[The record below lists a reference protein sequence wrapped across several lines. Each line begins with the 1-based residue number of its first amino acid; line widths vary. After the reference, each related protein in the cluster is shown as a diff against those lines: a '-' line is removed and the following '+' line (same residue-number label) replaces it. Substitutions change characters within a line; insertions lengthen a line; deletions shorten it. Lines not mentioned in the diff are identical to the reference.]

1 MNLERRGGR
10 HVGMAGAPEG
20 PGDATARPGKTPDD
34 PWAAAPTVPLDLDPG
49 LTGAPDRPVAAIDN
63 GYRAGYRVRF
73 DEAGPDGRARASTI
87 LRYAQDIAWRH
98 SEDRGFDRS
107 WYADRGRWWVVRS
120 VDLEIL
126 APVLMG
132 RTVRLATA
140 VVGHRRIWAR
150 RLGEARLVDGDVAAR
165 ILTDWVILD
174 DRGRL
179 VRIPEAF
186 GEAFPNP
193 ELTGEI
199 IRVPPT
205 AVPSGAISVAIA
217 VRHQDLDPMG
227 HVNNAVYLD
236 WVDDALGAA
245 GLESATTAPRRLK
258 LEYVAS
264 AGPGD
269 EIEALAW
276 RADGLGDGWH
286 ALVRR
291 PADGLD
297 LVRAASA

>member
-1 MNLERRGGR
+1 MAAPTERRAP
-10 HVGMAGAPEG
+10 AGEEA
-20 PGDATARPGKTPDD
+20 
-34 PWAAAPTVPLDLDPG
+34 WAAAPAVPTDLDPG
-49 LTGAPDRPVAAIDN
+49 LTGGPDRPAAGIDN

-73 DEAGPDGRARASTI
+73 DEAGADGRARASTI

-107 WYADRGRWWVVRS
+107 WYAQRGRWWVVRS

-140 VVGHRRIWAR
+140 VIGHRRIWAR
-150 RLGEARLVDGDVAAR
+150 RLGEARLVDGSIAAR

-193 ELTGEI
+193 EIEGEI
-199 IRVPPT
+199 IRVPP
-205 AVPSGAISVAIA
+205 VPLPDDA
-217 VRHQDLDPMG
+217 VRVVLGVRPADVDPMA

-236 WVDDALGAA
+236 WVEHALAAA
-245 GLESATTAPRRLK
+245 GLGAEAPIPRRLR

-264 AGPGD
+264 AGPTDEVEAIAWPMDASGD
-269 EIEALAW
+269 AW
-276 RADGLGDGWH
+276 RAV
-286 ALVRR
+286 VRR
-291 PADGLD
+291 ATDGLD
-297 LVRAASA
+297 LVRASSA

>member
-1 MNLERRGGR
+1 MNADREARGARR
-10 HVGMAGAPEG
+10 VGMAAPTE
-20 PGDATARPGKTPDD
+20 RPAPAAEEA
-34 PWAAAPTVPLDLDPG
+34 WAAAPAVPIDLDPG
-49 LTGAPDRPVAAIDN
+49 LTGGPDRPVAGIGN

-73 DEAGPDGRARASTI
+73 DEAGADGRARASTI

-120 VDLEIL
+120 VDLEIV

-132 RTVRLATA
+132 RTVRLSTA
-140 VVGHRRIWAR
+140 VIGHRRIWAR
-150 RLGEARLVDGDVAAR
+150 RLGEARLVDGSIAAR

-193 ELTGEI
+193 EIEGEI
-199 IRVPPT
+199 IRVPPVPIPAG
-205 AVPSGAISVAIA
+205 AVQIA
-217 VRHQDLDPMG
+217 LGVRPQEIDPMA

-236 WVDDALGAA
+236 WIDHALAVA
-245 GLESATTAPRRLK
+245 GLAAATAVPRRLR

-269 EIEALAW
+269 EVEAVAWPIDSIGGGW
-276 RADGLGDGWH
+276 RAV
-286 ALVRR
+286 VRR
-291 PADGLD
+291 VVDGLD